1 MGERGA
7 ERSGNGEIGGARARG
22 KRRAGGGKEGRWT
35 RLRQVKSNGR
45 LKRVTG

>member
-22 KRRAGGGKEGRWT
+22 KRRAGGEEGGAVDT
-35 RLRQVKSNGR
+35 PTAGEI
-45 LKRVTG
+45 